1 MKKRPASR
9 RFTLAGGFCLQP
21 LLRAAKTVAPNRMPL
36 NEAET
41 RYHLIDPALR
51 DKGYRMPWIK
61 LEAEASALDRAARE
75 SQAKAAAIEAAVYD
89 LKAVNPNAVV
99 KNDTRTPEEV
109 IQSIEDHG
117 RVVAGALAALRG
129 ILQHV

>member
-1 MKKRPASR
+1 
-9 RFTLAGGFCLQP
+9 
-21 LLRAAKTVAPNRMPL
+21 MPL

-51 DKGYRMPWIK
+51 GRGYRMPWIK
-61 LEAEASALDRAARE
+61 LEAEASALDRAARQ
-75 SQAKAAAIEAAVYD
+75 SKAKAKAAAIEAAVYD

-109 IQSIEDHG
+109 IQSMKTMEG
-117 RVVAGALAALRG
+117 SLRG
-129 ILQHV
+129 RWRLCEECCSTFEPLFA